1 MKRPALAFGIS
12 LLLTCLLPASAL
24 AASVV
29 DQSNEAST
37 GGIGSG
43 HLMAQTFKVGL
54 AGRLTGFDL
63 RLSSPQAA
71 NVSVAIEAQVRATG
85 MPTGTVLST
94 TFSAVSGPFQWIHF
108 QLPTTVDVLVGSRLA
123 IVVDMNSPC
132 QISHSADTY
141 AGGTEAVMGAAGW
154 EASPEDL
161 SFRTYVDTAVVTPAP
176 TEAPAAPT
184 PAPTAVPTLAPTVV
198 ASVAASVAPSATP
211 TPAPSATPAASVA
224 ASVSAT
230 ASVAAQPLDPKSGG
244 STDALVP
251 ILAVAVVVLGL
262 ALGGAGFM
270 LGRRRP
276 PSASP
281 PSGTSPPSGN

>member
-1 MKRPALAFGIS
+1 MKRHALALSVS
-12 LLLTCLLPASAL
+12 LLLMCLLPASAL

-43 HLMAQTFKVGL
+43 HLLAQTFKVGL

-71 NVSVAIEAQVRATG
+71 NVSVAIETQVRATA
-85 MPTGTVLST
+85 MPTGTVLSAT
-94 TFSAVSGPFQWIHF
+94 YSAVSGPFQWIHF

-132 QISHSADTY
+132 QISHSADAY

-154 EASPEDL
+154 EANPEDL

-198 ASVAASVAPSATP
+198 TSVGPSAEPSAAP
-211 TPAPSATPAASVA
+211 TPAPTATLAASAAASVA
-224 ASVSAT
+224 AS
-230 ASVAAQPLDPKSGG
+230 ASGAAAGADPKSGG
-244 STDALVP
+244 SPDLLVP
-251 ILAVAVVVLGL
+251 ILAVAVVVFGL
-262 ALGGAGFM
+262 ALGVAGFM

-276 PSASP
+276 PSA
-281 PSGTSPPSGN
+281 